1 MGLLDTLENIGSGI
15 VNGAEDLVGGAVNTV
30 EGIAG
35 GAVNL
40 AGGVLGEAGSLLS
53 PILGGVLGPLG
64 GVLGGLL
71 GGCQQSSPLPFSGLS
86 SVLNNPAQLAT
97 NLSSAS
103 SSLSGGINGI
113 NFDDI
118 ASLEQQ
124 ANAAQAAAQSGD
136 PVSEMKAQQALMNL
150 QMAVQTKS
158 QEMNIIASMEAKTV
172 ENSKVQG

>member
-1 MGLLDTLENIGSGI
+1 MGLFDCIENAVSG
-15 VNGAEDLVGGAVNTV
+15 VVHTAEDVVGGAVNTV
-30 EGIAG
+30 EGVAS

-40 AGGVLGEAGSLLS
+40 AGGVLNGALGIAGGVLNGAEG
-53 PILGGVLGPLG
+53 ILGGVLGPL
-64 GVLGGLL
+64 LGGPI
-71 GGCQQSSPLPFSGLS
+71 PLPFSGLS

-103 SSLSGGINGI
+103 SSLGTGINGI

-118 ASLEQQ
+118 ASLEQK
-124 ANAAQAAAQSGD
+124 ANDAQAAAQSGD